1 MSNFLNDVQDAIE
14 QLESIR
20 ESIIQISAT
29 DENRAK
35 LDQAYAGV
43 ASAIAGLS
51 GLVECEVAV

>member
-1 MSNFLNDVQDAIE
+1 MNNLLHEAESAID

-20 ESIIQISAT
+20 EAIIQLEAT
-29 DENRAK
+29 EANRSK

-51 GLVECEVAV
+51 GLVDD